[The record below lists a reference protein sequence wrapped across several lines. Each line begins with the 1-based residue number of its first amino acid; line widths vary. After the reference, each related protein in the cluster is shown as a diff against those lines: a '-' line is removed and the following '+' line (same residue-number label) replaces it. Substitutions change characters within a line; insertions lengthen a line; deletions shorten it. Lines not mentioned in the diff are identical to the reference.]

1 MNGLSVSE
9 KIRILKKVDLFS
21 RLEINELT
29 IVAQYSS
36 LAAYKRGTALFNV
49 GDAGSSMFVV
59 MDGEVLV
66 TRHLEN
72 DNDVYLAQYTS
83 GDSFGELD
91 LFENATHGETAVT
104 IQDTVLLVFPSE
116 GMELGTILQN
126 YPRISARILY
136 KLIAM
141 ISTRLRQTH
150 ALIREKSPW
159 IAGLKRQLFTDKLT
173 GLFNEKFLL
182 EEFGLE
188 LPRYGESTCLLM
200 IKPDNFKEIN
210 DNFGHEAGDR
220 ILLLISIF
228 IQSVMRTQ
236 DIGIR
241 YRGDEFAAILPG
253 TNPEEAVQRAK
264 EIGNSLY
271 DIDLTSVTDSDDI
284 RVRVSIGI
292 AAYPLNT
299 RNSRDLILCAH
310 NNMMKARDRGGN
322 RISLSRKPIPA
333 PS

>member
-9 KIRILKKVDLFS
+9 KIRILKNVDLFS
-21 RLEINELT
+21 KLEIDELT

-49 GDAGSSMFVV
+49 NDASISMFIV

-91 LFENATHGETAVT
+91 LFENATYAATAVT
-104 IQDTVLLVFPSE
+104 IKDTVLLVFPSD
-116 GMELGTILQN
+116 GMKLDTVLQN

-141 ISTRLRQTH
+141 VSTRLRQTH
-150 ALIREKSPW
+150 SLIREKSPW

-188 LPRYGESTCLLM
+188 LPRYGDSTCLLM

-210 DNFGHEAGDR
+210 DNYGHEAGDR

-228 IQSVMRTQ
+228 IQSVMRTS

-241 YRGDEFAAILPG
+241 YKGDEFAAILPW
-253 TNPEEAVQRAK
+253 TTLDEAVQCAQ

-271 DIDLTSVTDSDDI
+271 DIDLNDITEGGDI
-284 RVRVSIGI
+284 RIRVSIGI
-292 AAYPLNT
+292 AAYPLNS
-299 RNSRDLILCAH
+299 RNSRALISLAH
-310 NNMMKARDRGGN
+310 ANMMKARDRGGN
-322 RISLSRKPIPA
+322 RISISRRALTEI
-333 PS
+333 

>member
-9 KIRILKKVDLFS
+9 KIKILKNVDLFS
-21 RLEINELT
+21 RLEIDELT

-49 GDAGSSMFVV
+49 NDASMSMFIV

-66 TRHLEN
+66 TRHFED

-91 LFENATHGETAVT
+91 LFENTAHGETAVT
-104 IQDTVLLVFPSE
+104 IKDTVLLVFPSD
-116 GMELGTILQN
+116 GMKLDMVLQN

-136 KLIAM
+136 KLIALV
-141 ISTRLRQTH
+141 STRLRQTH
-150 ALIREKSPW
+150 SLIREKTPW

-188 LPRYGESTCLLM
+188 LPRYGDSTCLLM

-210 DNFGHEAGDR
+210 DNYGHEAGDR

-228 IQSVMRTQ
+228 IQSVMRTH

-253 TNPEEAVQRAK
+253 TTLDEAIQCAK
-264 EIGNSLY
+264 VIGGSLF
-271 DIDLTSVTDSDDI
+271 DIDLSGITEHNNLKI
-284 RVRVSIGI
+284 RVSIGI
-292 AAYPLNT
+292 SAYPLNT
-299 RNSRDLILCAH
+299 RNSRTLISFAH
-310 NNMMKARDRGGN
+310 ENMTKARDRGGN
-322 RISLSRKPIPA
+322 RISVSRRTLNER
-333 PS
+333 